1 MRKATFYSTAGIANM
16 KTLFLI
22 FKTNA
27 NGTIADNIYNDTL
40 LYVRYNIR
48 NSCICKYE
56 DDISLIDCI
65 KSNDISI
72 VVTTNA
78 ISYQTA
84 LLLRGLNIVLIMIGT
99 NPKLEDIID
108 IGIDPLASKESRR
121 NRNFTGS
128 RYLLSSVVEK
138 IELKLLAKTTNLD
151 PDKLAEEI
159 QSNQA
164 EIELVDIVS
173 LFKKLQWDSEYF
185 GINIGFVSCL
195 RLTPNIERTV
205 KEFTKKEN
213 IDLLEYLCNCH
224 DKVSVLNAEK
234 SGYSFV
240 DMRLT
245 FERYL
250 NDDLSVPEK
259 EGFRMAK
266 GGLQDIEKLR
276 IIASDIYK
284 DSRYYFDGEFDR
296 SKVKDFYINWIE
308 KAILG
313 NYDDYAYVLYRKEEP
328 LGFCTVK
335 EYKNAVSIGL
345 FGIDKSLQGNRM
357 GEYLLN
363 SSLLML
369 KEKGK
374 KYVDVVT
381 QGRNYEAQRLYQKCG
396 FLTRTTE
403 LWYHKWFH

>member
-1 MRKATFYSTAGIANM
+1 M

-22 FKTNA
+22 FKA
-27 NGTIADNIYNDTL
+27 NSNGAVEDKVYNNTL
-40 LYVRYNIR
+40 LYIRYNIR
-48 NSCICKYE
+48 NSCICTY
-56 DDISLIDCI
+56 DNDFSLIDHI

-72 VVTTNA
+72 VVTTNE
-78 ISYQTA
+78 ISYQTV
-84 LLLRGLNIVLIMIGT
+84 LLLKGLNIVLIMIGP
-99 NPKLEDIID
+99 NPALEDIID
-108 IGIDPLASKESRR
+108 IVIDPLASKTSRR
-121 NRNFTGS
+121 NRNFSGP
-128 RYLLSSVVEK
+128 RYLLSSVAEK
-138 IELKLLAKTTNLD
+138 VDPNALAKIMNLD
-151 PDKLAEEI
+151 SVRLAEET
-159 QSNQA
+159 QNSQA
-164 EIELVDIVS
+164 ENELVDIVS

-185 GINIGFVSCL
+185 GINIGFISCL
-195 RLTPNIERTV
+195 RLTPNIEKSV
-205 KEFTKKEN
+205 KEFTRKEK

-224 DKVSVLNAEK
+224 DKVSVLNAER

-240 DMRLT
+240 DIRLT

-250 NDDLSVPEK
+250 NDDLGIPEK
-259 EGFRMAK
+259 EDFRVSK

-276 IIASDIYK
+276 VIASNIYK

-313 NYDDYAYVLYRKEEP
+313 NYDNYAYVMYNKDEP

-335 EYKNAVSIGL
+335 EYKKNAVSIGL
-345 FGIDKSLQGNRM
+345 FGLDKNLKGNGM
-357 GEYLLN
+357 GEFLLK
-363 SSLLML
+363 SALMML

-374 KYVDVVT
+374 KYVEVVT

-396 FLTRTTE
+396 FLTKTTE